1 MKKLR
6 VLIAMAMLA
15 AAWNQASAQTIP
27 TVPGND
33 HPVVGRYEGSRLI
46 GYLQKPFEARAFVI
60 GGTADRSLVPAD
72 AQTIEGKSTL
82 LAYDTKPGLS
92 ALEVFRNFQASL
104 KAKGLTEAYICEN
117 NEGQPKRCPDPKQ
130 IAYRVVPFGGTVVE
144 GGQCFKNSRYALYRK
159 GSELTVALYVSDC
172 FGANVAP
179 RVLVSVL
186 EAAAMATDQ
195 IVIPSPADMTKAF
208 GAEGK
213 IALYG
218 VYFDTGRA
226 EVKADSK
233 PTLDNIA
240 ALLNAEPKLAVII
253 TGYTD
258 NVGSFESNLL
268 LSKQRAESVVAA
280 LVTNYKIPA
289 ARLTAFGAGMTGPR
303 APNIDEAG
311 RSKNRRVELSPR

>member
-72 AQTIEGKSTL
+72 AQTMEGKSTL
-82 LAYDTKPGLS
+82 LAYDTKLGLS
-92 ALEVFRNFQASL
+92 ALEVFRNFQ
-104 KAKGLTEAYICEN
+104 
-117 NEGQPKRCPDPKQ
+117 
-130 IAYRVVPFGGTVVE
+130 VPFGGTVVE

-195 IVIPSPADMTKAF
+195 IVVPSPADMTKAF